1 MLRKETASRALGI
14 IRALRPLVLITG
26 FGPFLD
32 HAKNPSEVLA
42 RRLAAMSGLPV
53 RFEAL
58 VLPVVLGEAAR
69 VALAA
74 ARTRR
79 PIAIVSLGL
88 AAGTPHVRIEHFGR
102 NRTSGR
108 HADNA
113 GRRRS
118 GEIVKGGPAML
129 RTSIDT
135 RPLRAAL
142 REAGID
148 EKLSRSA
155 GSYVCNDLYYRL
167 LVRRLHVR
175 GAVPALFV
183 HVPTGADQMRGLAR
197 ALAEGI
203 AATVL
208 AGRGDRVR
216 RA

>member
-1 MLRKETASRALGI
+1 MMRLV
-14 IRALRPLVLITG
+14 RPLVLVTG
-26 FGPFLD
+26 FGPFLT

-42 RRLAAMSGLPV
+42 RKLATVRGLPV

-74 ARTRR
+74 ARTKR

-88 AAGTPHVRIEHFGR
+88 AAQTPHVRIEHFGR

-113 GRRRS
+113 GRRRP
-118 GEIVKGGPAML
+118 GEIVKGGAAML

-148 EKLSRSA
+148 AKISRSA
-155 GSYVCNDLYYRL
+155 GAYVCNDLYYRL
-167 LVRRLHVR
+167 LLRD
-175 GAVPALFV
+175 AVPALFV
-183 HVPTGADQMRGLAR
+183 HVPTNAHRLRGIVR

-203 AATVL
+203 AAAVL
-208 AGRGDRVR
+208 AGRGDTVR